1 MYKALYKL
9 SIVLAR
15 QWEQYLTFLSEERR
29 NVDMQT
35 MTVQEQATV
44 VAGAT
49 FNCPLCSFKTNNILA
64 YSAHGW
70 CHIADEVGVGTGRN

>member
-1 MYKALYKL
+1 
-9 SIVLAR
+9 
-15 QWEQYLTFLSEERR
+15 
-29 NVDMQT
+29 MQT